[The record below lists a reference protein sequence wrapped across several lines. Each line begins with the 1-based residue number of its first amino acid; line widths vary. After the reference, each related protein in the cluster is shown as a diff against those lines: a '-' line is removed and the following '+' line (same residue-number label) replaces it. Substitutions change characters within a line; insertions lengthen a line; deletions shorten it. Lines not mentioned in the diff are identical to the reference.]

1 METNEILNELT
12 EILRELVKNPSLSI
26 KPETKASDVDG
37 WDSLTNML
45 LINKI
50 EKKFNVRF
58 NFREIAR
65 LTNIDDLCH
74 AIQEKISK

>member
-26 KPETKASDVDG
+26 NSETKASDVDG

-50 EKKFNVRF
+50 EKKFEVRF

-74 AIQEKISK
+74 AIQKKISK